1 MKENKTNIKTIKIKD
16 FSGENVELIPK
27 LFLYDVPDFIGKSMN
42 VIGIQFLYEE
52 DDTILPYA
60 TFTKVFGEFIGVK
73 NVAYVDTNNCWFA
86 PQILEAGIA
95 KETGFTKRSGFYE
108 YPLWVFDEEF
118 LREIGG
124 EEYQK
129 YSDKFDKY
137 MRAFEEE

>member
-1 MKENKTNIKTIKIKD
+1 MSEKTRTIKIKD
-16 FSGENVELIPK
+16 LSGENVELIPK
-27 LFLYDVPDFIGKSMN
+27 LFLYEVPEMMGKMMN

-52 DDTILPYA
+52 DGAILPFA

-86 PQILEAGIA
+86 SQILEMGIA

-108 YPLWVFDEEF
+108 YPLWLFDEEF

-124 EEYQK
+124 DEYQK
-129 YSDKFDKY
+129 YSDAFDAY
-137 MRAFEEE
+137 MKSFEEE